1 MPRKI
6 EILVVLVVLVV
17 GCSLVQRREQPP
29 LLDSDGD
36 GDADGDSDSDGDSDT
51 DGDGDADVDGD
62 ADGDTDSDTDGD
74 GDCPDNDSDGHT
86 DEACGGDDWDD
97 TNPTVYPDAPELCD
111 DLDNDGD
118 GTVDEG
124 VNDCGGACLITANTP
139 GSPCDGPD
147 TDLCE
152 DDAYECDGL
161 NATVCSDGEE
171 NAEICNEED
180 DNCDGTV
187 DEGCPCSD
195 GDDRPCGKDEGECVA
210 GTQTC
215 DETGSWSG
223 CAGEI
228 GPIDEA
234 CNTLDDDC
242 NGEVDEGEN
251 ACGGVCELA
260 DRPDSPCDGSDSD
273 LCADDVYEC
282 DGLNET
288 VCSVGDD
295 NAEICN
301 SRDDDCNG
309 EVDEGENACGGV
321 CTLTNTPGNRCDGSD
336 SDLCADDVYECDG
349 ANGTTCSIG
358 TDTVEVCNGEV
369 DEDCDGRINEGCTCT
384 NEATL
389 PCGTDVGECVV
400 GTQTCRGG
408 RWSDCEGGTG
418 PADEICDSADNN
430 CDGEVDEGDNACS
443 GACELDNRPGSP
455 CDGVDTDL
463 CLDDEY
469 ECDDLNGTVCSTGA
483 DNVETCNG
491 LDDDCDPATGCSCSG
506 TAPDVPVA
514 GLYILYFVSDR
525 DREVGGPIPP
535 YMIAPEG
542 GAGLWEE
549 GEGCTFD
556 GCSLLCP
563 LIPVPAG
570 RCVYFNIEVE
580 GRAYPWACGPGG
592 SDTYGR
598 VGVYVDGTYRSNST
612 SSPAPGGPLGR
623 RGCDFIACPSG

>member
-161 NATVCSDGEE
+161 NATVCADCEE

-180 DNCDGTV
+180 DNCDGPV
-187 DEGCPCSD
+187 DEGCACSD

-282 DGLNET
+282 DELNET
-288 VCSVGDD
+288 VCS
-295 NAEICN
+295 A
-301 SRDDDCNG
+301 
-309 EVDEGENACGGV
+309 
-321 CTLTNTPGNRCDGSD
+321 
-336 SDLCADDVYECDG
+336 
-349 ANGTTCSIG
+349 
-358 TDTVEVCNGEV
+358 
-369 DEDCDGRINEGCTCT
+369 
-384 NEATL
+384 
-389 PCGTDVGECVV
+389 
-400 GTQTCRGG
+400 
-408 RWSDCEGGTG
+408 
-418 PADEICDSADNN
+418 
-430 CDGEVDEGDNACS
+430 
-443 GACELDNRPGSP
+443 
-455 CDGVDTDL
+455 
-463 CLDDEY
+463 
-469 ECDDLNGTVCSTGA
+469 GA

-514 GLYILYFVSDR
+514 GLYISYYVPDR
-525 DREVGGPIPP
+525 DREVGGPILH